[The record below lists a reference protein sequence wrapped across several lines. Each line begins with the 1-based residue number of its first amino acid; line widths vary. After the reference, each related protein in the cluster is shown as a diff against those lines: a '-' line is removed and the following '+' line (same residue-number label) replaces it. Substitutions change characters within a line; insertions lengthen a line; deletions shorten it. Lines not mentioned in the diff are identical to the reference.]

1 MAACS
6 GQPAGSRRAV
16 RGARISETRL
26 LRSHLHG
33 KPASVRGPAR
43 WPGHCWFQ
51 IGKGRGQI
59 YINYVDFLYHEQRI
73 MLSNLIIAVV
83 KDVVKVLLL
92 LMMMMMMMM
101 RRRRRRRIMIM
112 SRGKLIKFQTSQVY
126 CFRQWQFGVFVIHSR
141 IIMCITPN
149 GWSVRTTAVGDLF
162 QITH

>member
-6 GQPAGSRRAV
+6 GQPAGSRRVV

-51 IGKGRGQI
+51 IEKGRGQI

-92 LMMMMMMMM
+92 LLLLSLLLLYMMY
-101 RRRRRRRIMIM
+101 
-112 SRGKLIKFQTSQVY
+112 VY
-126 CFRQWQFGVFVIHSR
+126 DDDDDDDDDDEEEEEEEEEEEDNDNV
-141 IIMCITPN
+141 
-149 GWSVRTTAVGDLF
+149 
-162 QITH
+162 